1 MLSIA
6 QNRISVSQAQPLD
19 KAVSGHYAAWTD
31 DGLATYGGCNFPD
44 VPCADGGQKV
54 YYPRAYGASI
64 QVPGGAV
71 YLGGMDSASSI
82 SECLF
87 IDASDG
93 TSTPIT
99 SLPVGLD
106 NFAATYYDGT
116 IWVAGGQ
123 SNGTPNKNVPW
134 SPRISPP

>member
-1 MLSIA
+1 MKKNIILSLLLLCSMLGIA
-6 QNRISVSQAQPLD
+6 QNRISVSPAQPLD
-19 KAVSGHYAAWTD
+19 KAVSGHYAAWTN

-71 YLGGMDSASSI
+71 YLGGMDSTSSI

-87 IDASDG
+87 IDDRQVNVDG
-93 TSTPIT
+93 AIRSGINAVRFAGDFG
-99 SLPVGLD
+99 PVKDLLQRG
-106 NFAATYYDGT
+106 
-116 IWVAGGQ
+116 I
-123 SNGTPNKNVPW
+123 
-134 SPRISPP
+134 